1 MPLTDTL
8 VSIGMPVRNGGAR
21 LAEVIASVLAQ
32 DYERIE
38 LVISDNAST
47 DDTEE
52 ICRELARTD
61 ARIVYHRQP
70 ENIGLIPNFDATIH
84 LARGEY
90 FRWIGDT
97 DWIAPTYVS
106 RCLAEY
112 AEDERLILVTTQI
125 DYIGEDGIAR
135 TAPYGG
141 TDLGS
146 DDPVDR
152 FEEMLSLLNQSYLL
166 IDPIYGLMRRAVVAA
181 IPRIPSLREDQIFA
195 TKIALAGPWAHVC
208 ETLARRGWEDT
219 PRPQLARRLGVPVWQ
234 ARVATVWQCRELLQC
249 VQEADLDPAQRRR
262 ARAAVARFYVGRKR
276 RVVAVAGRRRLAN
289 LAARAVGTQR

>member
-21 LAEVIASVLAQ
+21 LTEVIASALAQ
-32 DYERIE
+32 DHGRIE

-61 ARIVYHRQP
+61 SRIAYHRQP
-70 ENIGLIPNFDATIH
+70 ENIGLTQNFDATIR
-84 LARGEY
+84 LAQGTY
-90 FRWIGDT
+90 FRWLGDT

-106 RCLAEY
+106 RCLAEF
-112 AEDERLILVTTQI
+112 AADERLILVTTQI
-125 DYIGEDGIAR
+125 DYLGEDGVTR
-135 TAPYGG
+135 TAPYHG
-141 TDLGS
+141 TGLGS
-146 DDPVDR
+146 DNPVDR
-152 FEEMLSLLNQSYLL
+152 FEEMLSLLNQSYLM
-166 IDPIYGLMRRAVVAA
+166 IDPIYGLMRREVIAA
-181 IPRIPSLREDQIFA
+181 IPRRPSLREDQIFA
-195 TKIALAGPWAHVC
+195 AKIALAGPWAHVS

-219 PRPQLARRLGVPVWQ
+219 RRPQLARRLGVPVWQ

-249 VQEADLDPAQRRR
+249 VRDADLDPAQRRR

-276 RVVAVAGRRRLAN
+276 RVVTAAGRRRLAK
-289 LAARAVGTQR
+289 LVARTADTQR